1 MDCRQK
7 KICRVIILGRSG
19 RMNRKMFFCEGRSFI
34 SRKNKTCRAIIT
46 PDTPRSRKV
55 PVHE

>member
-7 KICRVIILGRSG
+7 KICMVIILGRSG

-34 SRKNKTCRAIIT
+34 SRNNKTYRAIIFEV
-46 PDTPRSRKV
+46 RI
-55 PVHE
+55 